1 VLNPAPLFKPL
12 SITAFSDAD
21 WRAYPNDRKS
31 TLGLCIYLE
40 SDLVSWWSKK
50 QMLVAQSST
59 EAEYR
64 SLANTASEVFDN
76 LSTTAFSHNPVRH
89 AKTKY
94 MEYGIREK
102 VINSS
107 HYIPAT
113 TSLQICRQN
122 HFFLSDFYL

>member
-21 WRAYPNDRKS
+21 WRAYSNDRKS

-50 QMLVAQSST
+50 QTLVAQSST

-64 SLANTASEVFDN
+64 SLANTAYKVLDN
-76 LSTTAFSHNPVRH
+76 
-89 AKTKY
+89 
-94 MEYGIREK
+94 
-102 VINSS
+102 
-107 HYIPAT
+107 
-113 TSLQICRQN
+113 
-122 HFFLSDFYL
+122 